1 MVTQSMIPFMEG
13 RVVTWNDQVASRRRG
28 ISGRFMSLSK
38 RWTGF
43 GSGRGAAYAGGSLNP
58 SGSNYDPVRGFY
70 PPETPEATMRQLADY
85 AFMLRDWKLAYST
98 YEILRADF
106 GNDKAWKYHAAANEM
121 AAVSFLLI
129 PQTMSSKTRS
139 DTVDQLLE
147 AASYSYLTRSS
158 MPYGV
163 IRCITV
169 AMELLKSRGST
180 AAQDAARWGGKLL
193 ELGVLSSFG
202 QAFLTERM
210 ADCYRSR
217 NGAGL
222 LALGSHTRQTAFWNL
237 MSAASWTRLG
247 IFGRTQRLLQEAKI
261 SYGLDPSSR
270 GGSVPFPSM
279 QAFWNH
285 LEQQV
290 DTMDEVPRTDYSHRV
305 TAEYQNQSIEG
316 DESEQL
322 GSISRLSP
330 GLESPGARD
339 FHNLGINRHGL
350 SGMLYNNAQPSNDGF
365 E

>member
-1 MVTQSMIPFMEG
+1 MTQSIIPFMEG

-43 GSGRGAAYAGGSLNP
+43 GSGKVIAPAGGSLNP
-58 SGSNYDPVRGFY
+58 SGSNYDLVRGYY

-85 AFMLRDWKLAYST
+85 AFMLRDWKLAYSI

-106 GNDKAWKYHAAANEM
+106 SNDKAWKYHAAATEM

-129 PQTMSSKTRS
+129 PQTMSSRSRS

-163 IRCITV
+163 IRCITI
-169 AMELLKSRGST
+169 AMELLRSRGST

-193 ELGVLSSFG
+193 ELGVLSPFA

-210 ADCYRSR
+210 ADCYKVPT
-217 NGAGL
+217 GAGL
-222 LALGSHTRQTAFWNL
+222 LVLGSHRRQTAFWNL
-237 MSAASWTRLG
+237 MSVDSWTRLG
-247 IFGRTQRLLQEAKI
+247 ISGRTQVRLQEARI
-261 SYGLDPSSR
+261 SYGVGLSSH
-270 GGSVPFPSM
+270 GGNGPFPSM
-279 QAFWNH
+279 QAFWDS
-285 LEQQV
+285 LEQKV
-290 DTMDEVPRTDYSHRV
+290 DAINHHSWRDSVRMTVDLQRHSIALDEH
-305 TAEYQNQSIEG
+305 
-316 DESEQL
+316 EQL
-322 GSISRLSP
+322 GSITRRTPVVERSGSGDFSSLGVNRTISSAMLHNNEQLS
-330 GLESPGARD
+330 D
-339 FHNLGINRHGL
+339 
-350 SGMLYNNAQPSNDGF
+350 DGF